1 MNALQQWMEK
11 HLVPVAA
18 KIGSQ
23 KHLVLNSLFF
33 IPLLLAPMVS
43 VTIAYIATALH
54 LVSPVV
60 LQVPW
65 VTPPFINAFMA
76 TGFDWRAIIVTA
88 VTFAASFAIWFP
100 FVIAANSMEE
110 EA

>member
-1 MNALQQWMEK
+1 MFGM
-11 HLVPVAA
+11 P
-18 KIGSQ
+18 
-23 KHLVLNSLFF
+23 LVLNSLFF